1 MLLPFAARSKMQ
13 AVPAPSPMFH
23 NGANASHQD
32 LQAKSKV
39 CRQSLNPPPVTM
51 SSKGSK
57 IPTDRANDG
66 TNYTTSA
73 SKHKPPAQAAD
84 STTMRPALQQQQQ
97 QQQHR
102 PPFPPPDPNAALQW
116 LKGRLEGGKQLY
128 PTEEI
133 YSQRQ
138 REMVVR
144 FVRFNIFPFEPE
156 TVEREFRVG
165 DLIHQIGS
173 VPEHVCQDI
182 YRHLFSSDA
191 PSILPIRPPSLPPA
205 PPALPMAATAAA
217 AALSAADAPSN
228 NNTSNNSNNRNV
240 CRRYSPKLTA
250 QQWIDLLRGYY
261 QARYELRIQHNK
273 HLSTENYCLEIG
285 EGLRVTTLLRKWN
298 ASGLEALAQSELDV
312 DHPVVLHCLD
322 EFKKSMEIKGLF
334 ICECEMDYSI
344 DLHLLP
350 VNSAHRTAIVCK

>member
-1 MLLPFAARSKMQ
+1 
-13 AVPAPSPMFH
+13 
-23 NGANASHQD
+23 
-32 LQAKSKV
+32 
-39 CRQSLNPPPVTM
+39 
-51 SSKGSK
+51 
-57 IPTDRANDG
+57 
-66 TNYTTSA
+66 
-73 SKHKPPAQAAD
+73 
-84 STTMRPALQQQQQ
+84 
-97 QQQHR
+97 
-102 PPFPPPDPNAALQW
+102 
-116 LKGRLEGGKQLY
+116 
-128 PTEEI
+128 
-133 YSQRQ
+133 
-138 REMVVR
+138 MVVR

-228 NNTSNNSNNRNV
+228 NSTNNNSNNRNV

-261 QARYELRIQHNK
+261 QARYELRVQHNK

-322 EFKKSMEIKGLF
+322 EFKKSMEIKAPRKKQSTTATTTAATAEKERQPIAVVVEPTTATATVTAANYHELDGKPDYDRTWAR
-334 ICECEMDYSI
+334 EM
-344 DLHLLP
+344 LEQLP
-350 VNSAHRTAIVCK
+350 VHGPLRVKKRDGTSMRIFHGTKTSENGTIKLSGTGGKEVWIHTVDELLAQYFVLAEGNDGSTTEELGAGDRESKRRRNE